1 MVKIARASGVLAGLN
16 IYVDDN
22 PAITAAEIKAKCRRL
37 GDELGL
43 IVIDYLQLMHAGGR
57 RSDNRVQEV
66 AEISR
71 SLKIMAKE
79 LNVPVVCLSQLSRA
93 SEQRADKRPMLSDL
107 RESGAIEQ
115 DADIVMFIYRD
126 DYYDDES
133 EQKNIAEIIIA
144 KNRHGATNTV
154 ELQWVGQYT
163 TFSNP
168 DRIHG
173 E

>member
-1 MVKIARASGVLAGLN
+1 MGLFDKFMDVMRLN
-16 IYVDDN
+16 SDD
-22 PAITAAEIKAKCRRL
+22 
-37 GDELGL
+37 D
-43 IVIDYLQLMHAGGR
+43 DDDFY
-57 RSDNRVQEV
+57 D
-66 AEISR
+66 
-71 SLKIMAKE
+71 
-79 LNVPVVCLSQLSRA
+79 
-93 SEQRADKRPMLSDL
+93 
-107 RESGAIEQ
+107 
-115 DADIVMFIYRD
+115 D

-133 EQKNIAEIIIA
+133 EQKDIAEIIIA